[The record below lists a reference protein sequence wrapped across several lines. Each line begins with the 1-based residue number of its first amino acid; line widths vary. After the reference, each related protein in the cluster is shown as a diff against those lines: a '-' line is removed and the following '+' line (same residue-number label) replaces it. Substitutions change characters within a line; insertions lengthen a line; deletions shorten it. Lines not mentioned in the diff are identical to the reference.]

1 MEKIKIRTPFIKLD
15 QLLKFA
21 GLVESGGEAKDY
33 ILAGQVELNQNV
45 VIERGKKIYP
55 GDSVTLTVN
64 DEKHVIQVE

>member
-1 MEKIKIRTPFIKLD
+1 MEKIKIKTPFIKLD

-33 ILAGQVELNQNV
+33 ILSGQVSLNESIV
-45 VIERGKKIYP
+45 KERGKKIYP
-55 GDSVTLTVN
+55 GDCVTLSVN